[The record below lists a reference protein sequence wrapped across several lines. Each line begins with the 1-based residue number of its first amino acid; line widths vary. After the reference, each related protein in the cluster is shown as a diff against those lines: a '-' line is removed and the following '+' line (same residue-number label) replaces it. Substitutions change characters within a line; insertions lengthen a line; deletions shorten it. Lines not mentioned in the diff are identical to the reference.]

1 VIALNG
7 FENDACVP
15 TVDFEYPEDGDAEPV
30 IARDRWTDTPL
41 YEKCQRRFA
50 VVPRDRDETLPMLEM
65 RLTVLRYAII
75 EAAARTD
82 FAAVARLSLKAQS
95 TTRRIEAETLRY
107 GHPGGSERH
116 GDILIVDDAGRGK
129 VIIHFSLMLTAQ
141 GKRWVKVCG
150 FNSGGDGAT
159 FWRVRTFRRGEN
171 TSLESARL
179 CVREIAQMAGKEA
192 A

>member
-1 VIALNG
+1 MIALNG

-116 GDILIVDDAGRGK
+116 GDIVIVDDAGRGK
-129 VIIHFSLMLTAQ
+129 VILQFPRALTGQ
-141 GKRWVKVCG
+141 SKRWVRVCG
-150 FNSGGDGAT
+150 FTSTGDGAT

-171 TSLESARL
+171 TALESARL
-179 CVREIAQMAGKEA
+179 CVREIASMKEA

>member
-1 VIALNG
+1 MIALNG

-30 IARDRWTDTPL
+30 VTRDRWTDAPL

-50 VVPRDRDETLPMLEM
+50 SVSRDPDLLFPMLEM
-65 RLTVLRYAII
+65 RMTVLRDAIR

-82 FAAVARLSLKAQS
+82 FTAVARLSLKAQS

-116 GDILIVDDAGRGK
+116 GDVLIVDDAERGK
-129 VIIHFSLMLTAQ
+129 VIIHFPEPHSGQAL
-141 GKRWVKVCG
+141 RWTKVCG
-150 FNSGGDGAT
+150 FTSTGDGAT

-171 TSLESARL
+171 TALESARL
-179 CVREIAQMAGKEA
+179 CVREIASMKEA